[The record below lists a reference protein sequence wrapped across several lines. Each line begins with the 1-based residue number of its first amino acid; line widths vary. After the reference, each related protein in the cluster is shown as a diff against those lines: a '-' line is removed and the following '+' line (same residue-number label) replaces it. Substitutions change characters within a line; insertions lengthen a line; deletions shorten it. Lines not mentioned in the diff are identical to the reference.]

1 MTFIP
6 IYFLAPLM
14 MLTAWA
20 YASVG
25 LGGGT
30 AYLSLMS
37 FWQSDPAVLRPLAW
51 SLNVVTASVGF
62 LNFSRQGHFDARLA
76 WPFLA
81 GGAVGAAA
89 GGGIRLP
96 RAAFQAMLAAM
107 LVYAALRMLLPGRT
121 TAGASLK
128 SPPLLFSLLLGTG
141 VGTVSGLVGIG
152 GGIVLGPVLLGLQYA
167 DMKTLAPITS
177 LYILLNSS
185 TALAAFLL
193 RGGELEPRL
202 TTILCG
208 AVLAGGFLGSR
219 WGART
224 ASESALKKIFGL
236 VALAAGIKLLGEYLG
251 LIGG

>member
-1 MTFIP
+1 V
-6 IYFLAPLM
+6 IYFLIPLM

-30 AYLSLMS
+30 AYLSIMS

-62 LNFSRQGHFDARLA
+62 MSFSRQGHFDARLA

-81 GGAVGAAA
+81 GGVVGAA
-89 GGGIRLP
+89 GGGAAQLP
-96 RAAFQAMLAAM
+96 RAVFQVTLAAM
-107 LVYAALRMLLPGRT
+107 LIYAALCMLWPRKAAPG
-121 TAGASLK
+121 
-128 SPPLLFSLLLGTG
+128 PPPNRPPVWFALLLGTAVG
-141 VGTVSGLVGIG
+141 VMSGLVGIG
-152 GGIVLGPVLLGLQYA
+152 GGIVLGPVLLGLRYA
-167 DMKTLAPITS
+167 DMKALAPITS

-185 TALAAFLL
+185 AALAAFLF
-193 RGGELEPRL
+193 RGGSLDPRL
-202 TTILCG
+202 TGILCG
-208 AVLAGGFLGSR
+208 AALAGGFLGSR

-236 VALAAGIKLLGEYLG
+236 VALAAGLKLLGEYLG

>member
-1 MTFIP
+1 M
-6 IYFLAPLM
+6 IYFLIPLM

-30 AYLSLMS
+30 AYLSIMS

-51 SLNVVTASVGF
+51 SLNVVTSAVAF
-62 LNFSRQGHFDARLA
+62 LSFSRQGHFDARLA

-81 GGAVGAAA
+81 GGVVGAA
-89 GGGIRLP
+89 GGGAVELP
-96 RAAFQAMLAAM
+96 KALFQAALAAI
-107 LVYAALRMLLPGRT
+107 LIYAAIRMLWPGKAAPALPPNR
-121 TAGASLK
+121 
-128 SPPLLFSLLLGTG
+128 PPVWLALLLGTAVG
-141 VGTVSGLVGIG
+141 VMSGLLGIG
-152 GGIVLGPVLLGLQYA
+152 GGIVLGPVLLGLRYA
-167 DMKTLAPITS
+167 DMKALAPITS

-185 TALAAFLL
+185 AALAAFLF
-193 RGGELEPRL
+193 RGGNLDPRL
-202 TTILCG
+202 TGILCG
-208 AVLAGGFLGSR
+208 AALAGGFFGSR

-236 VALAAGIKLLGEYLG
+236 VALAAGLKLLGEYLG